1 MYIMYVCSVALT
13 SSIFARRYDVPGRYS
28 PFVKWE
34 RFERHRFSGGDHRQK
49 WSLER
54 YSPPV
59 KACSLVFAVITGALE
74 RSNYGFLYILES
86 EYYFRSKTT
95 DATSMCEIRI
105 TNLVVI
111 TFRRWRYFNHHEPIN
126 MGS

>member
-1 MYIMYVCSVALT
+1 MLRKHSARDMNIQIQQPSSVALT

-74 RSNYGFLYILES
+74 RSNYGFPLH
-86 EYYFRSKTT
+86 FG
-95 DATSMCEIRI
+95 IRI
-105 TNLVVI
+105 LLPVKNH
-111 TFRRWRYFNHHEPIN
+111 RRDIYV
-126 MGS
+126 